1 MTSNNSQNSFNEFL
15 EKFEMISEGCKS
27 PSLLL
32 PNDRHLS
39 NGDKIV
45 LKQAEKYNVD
55 AVYVRKFN
63 DGRASIPQIY
73 IYDFIKTTWKD
84 NEITELYRKIW
95 NSGHVP
101 LIFLFFKTEI
111 QILTCLKQPDFD
123 PKTGSLSYSLF
134 EKIHLASNAKKE
146 LEKFKRLSA
155 RRFDNGS
162 FWTDSKYKSKFSLKE
177 TAFIKL
183 LTELKIAKRKI
194 TKKKILN
201 ENLTKKLLVMSVL
214 VKYLEEREDKDGNKV
229 FPQRFFIKFSN
240 GEDNFLDV
248 LRKKGGCL
256 RLFDELSSENSFNG
270 EIFAWSGKKER
281 EQLAEADLNSF
292 ADFFEGRLD
301 NGQYTFWRLYSF
313 NDLPIELISNIY
325 EEFLDK
331 KAGVV
336 YTPSYLVNL
345 LVDEL
350 LPLSDFEKKEFKVLD
365 PACGSGIF
373 LVAAYKRMIQW
384 WKIRNNWTR
393 PGSQNIGELK
403 GILKN
408 NIFGVDIHE
417 EAVRLTF
424 FSLSLVL
431 LDELSP
437 KVIWENLK
445 FDNLIGN
452 NFINSDFFELIE
464 KGILKPEF
472 DLIVGNPPFESKL
485 TDTAARIEKERS
497 RTNPKLPD
505 NQIALLFL
513 DQSITLC
520 KKNASLCLIM
530 PSGPFL
536 YNTNAADFRTCFL
549 KNYHVP
555 QLIDFTF
562 LSQILFESANVPVTA
577 VFAKN
582 QKPDET
588 DILHV
593 TVRRTKPAK
602 EKLYFEL
609 DHYDFHKVPF
619 KDALKSRLVWKANLL
634 GGGRL
639 RQLLDR
645 LEPIRS
651 FGAFLSEKERN
662 EGWKIAEGFKIGNKE
677 EIETLV
683 KLKEKAT
690 ELTDEENLKLQELEK
705 KFQTA
710 EYLTGKNTLPTSAF
724 MENNIDESKIYKI
737 KDKFFH
743 RNCKKNTEIFKAPH
757 LLIKEGVSEK
767 SIPVIFREDDL
778 SFKHKIIG
786 IHAPNQTE
794 ALKKIEDRFR
804 NNRKYLFH
812 VAGFSSQYMINR
824 ATAIL
829 KRDIECL
836 PFPEDENELNLSDLE
851 QILMDDVLD
860 YMLDFRR
867 KGENADSEKPVTQG
881 QLKQFSSVYC
891 KVLNSVYKNLKPYH
905 YFETGSYVCFPFYFD
920 DPSSI
925 VLQKTERL
933 EDDLDE
939 LIKNNVHSNARI
951 IRMLRI
957 YENNI
962 IYLIKPKQTRYWLRS
977 VAIRD
982 ADETFSDLVTQ
993 GF

>member
-1 MTSNNSQNSFNEFL
+1 MTSDNSQNSFNTIL
-15 EKFEMISEGCKS
+15 EKFEMISEGYKS

-32 PNDRHLS
+32 PNDLHLS
-39 NGDKIV
+39 DSDKII
-45 LKQAEKYNVD
+45 LEQAGKYNVD

-63 DGRASIPQIY
+63 DGRTPIPQIY
-73 IYDFIKTTWKD
+73 IYDFIKTPRKD

-123 PKTGSLSYSLF
+123 PKTGNLSYSLF
-134 EKIHLASNAKKE
+134 EKIHLASKAKKE
-146 LEKFKRLSA
+146 LDKFKQLSD

-177 TAFIKL
+177 TAYIKL
-183 LTELKIAKRKI
+183 LTELKTAKRDI
-194 TKKKILN
+194 IKKEILD
-201 ENLTKKLLVMSVL
+201 ENLTKKLLVMSIL

-229 FPQRFFIKFSN
+229 FPKRFFIKFSN

-270 EIFAWSGKKER
+270 EIFAWNGKKER

-336 YTPSYLVNL
+336 YTPPYLVNL
-345 LVDEL
+345 LIDEL

-384 WKIRNNWTR
+384 WKIRNNWAK
-393 PGSQNIGELK
+393 PDSQNLEELK
-403 GILKN
+403 EILKN

-445 FDNLIGN
+445 FDNLIGS
-452 NFINSDFFELIE
+452 NFISSDFFELIE
-464 KGILKPEF
+464 NDLLKPEF

-485 TDTAARIEKERS
+485 TDNAARIENKRC
-497 RTNPKLPD
+497 RTYPKLPD

-536 YNTNAADFRTCFL
+536 YNTNAADFRTYFL
-549 KNYHVP
+549 NNYHVP

-562 LSQILFESANVPVTA
+562 LSQVLFESANVPVTA

-588 DILHV
+588 DILHI

-639 RQLLDR
+639 RPLLDR

-651 FGAFLSEKERN
+651 FGTFLSEKKQN
-662 EGWKIAEGFKIGNKE
+662 EGWKIAEGFIVGNEEKID
-677 EIETLV
+677 TLA
-683 KLKEKAT
+683 KLKEKAP

-710 EYLTGKNTLPTSAF
+710 DYLTGKDTLPTDAF
-724 MENNIDESKIYKI
+724 TENGIDDNEIYKLG
-737 KDKFFH
+737 DKYFI
-743 RNCKKNTEIFKAPH
+743 RNRKKNKEIFQAPH
-757 LLIKEGVSEK
+757 LLIKEGVSET

-778 SFKHKIIG
+778 SFRDQIIG
-786 IHAPNQTE
+786 IHAPNQAD
-794 ALKKIEDRFR
+794 ALKKIENRFR
-804 NNRKYLFH
+804 NNRTYLFH
-812 VAGFSSQYMINR
+812 VAGLSSKYMIKR
-824 ATAIL
+824 ATVIL
-829 KRDIECL
+829 KHDIESL
-836 PFPEDENELNLSDLE
+836 PYPEDETELNLSDLE
-851 QILMDDVLD
+851 RILMDDVLN

-867 KGENADSEKPVTQG
+867 KGENADSEKPVTKS
-881 QLKQFSSVYC
+881 QLKQFSNVYC

-905 YFETGSYVCFPFYFD
+905 YFETKSYICFPFYFD

-925 VLQKTERL
+925 ALQKTEGV

-939 LIKNNVHSNARI
+939 LIKNNVNSNSRI

-982 ADETFSDLVTQ
+982 ADETFSDLVAQ